1 MRRKKVKGVF
11 KYLVLFSLTV
21 FAVWYW
27 QTRMVELPVRVEV
40 PAPVVTVIRAERG
53 GLERELSF
61 RGYVEAESMVTVL
74 PLVGGRLDELSV
86 QEGQRV
92 TDGQIVASIDR
103 TSYQLQLNQAASAF
117 ASARSS
123 FERIS
128 RLYEQGAVTQQT
140 YDQTKAQ
147 YDAMQSQYEL
157 AQLQL
162 DHTEVKAP
170 VSGTVL
176 IRHLSAGNLAS
187 VQSPIITIA
196 DLSRLQ
202 VRINVPQEYYDLFSS
217 RYDSIPI
224 RMRRTDDDQ
233 RAITGRIIRVSQY
246 IDAESKRFEVLC
258 KIDEPEYLRPGM
270 SVVVSSIIERYTD
283 QYLLPYQVQSSQNTL
298 WYVDPADSTA
308 HQLVIVPEAESDE
321 LFSVPSEYR
330 DLLFIIEGQHFLRE
344 GQQVSVG
351 QGDGP

>member
-53 GLERELSF
+53 DLERELSF

-224 RMRRTDDDQ
+224 RMRRQ
-233 RAITGRIIRVSQY
+233 MMIRGRSP
-246 IDAESKRFEVLC
+246 D
-258 KIDEPEYLRPGM
+258 
-270 SVVVSSIIERYTD
+270 VSSESHSTSMLSQSDSRCCARSMNRSTCGPVCPWSSPASSSAIPISICCPIRCRAPRTPSGMWT
-283 QYLLPYQVQSSQNTL
+283 LL
-298 WYVDPADSTA
+298 TA
-308 HQLVIVPEAESDE
+308 LPTSW
-321 LFSVPSEYR
+321 
-330 DLLFIIEGQHFLRE
+330 
-344 GQQVSVG
+344 
-351 QGDGP
+351 